1 MTKVEN
7 MRWSVGLYC
16 ENSLF
21 CGLGMDLQT
30 DYERPSQP
38 EISPVT
44 EVCDLLVNRQM
55 ISCETVLAALYD
67 IKILRVSDWTCLGQG
82 FDYCERERLT
92 ACEDVLGG
100 FFCRGCLQGTQ
111 PDPDNDGA
119 ECGEPPNAPSLDPE
133 TNASISKSQPTTRG
147 SS

>member
-1 MTKVEN
+1 MKIFFILSEIVVNFCLNIISGIEISNDCKLRHNTQNCDFKIPKKPLYEKIRVFYSGVSIEECITKVEN

-67 IKILRVSDWTCLGQG
+67 IKILR
-82 FDYCERERLT
+82 
-92 ACEDVLGG
+92 
-100 FFCRGCLQGTQ
+100 
-111 PDPDNDGA
+111 
-119 ECGEPPNAPSLDPE
+119 GEQSS
-133 TNASISKSQPTTRG
+133 SI
-147 SS
+147 